1 MDKGTRVDKILQ
13 GAILVRERDLW
24 GHGDEMEH
32 WRRFND
38 RVYIYFSSSTD
49 IPYVSI
55 NSIKFLFFEKDED
68 GYGDRHNMQSRNA
81 HSVSN
86 VATLGGTAV
95 NWSKW
100 NSTYEFFLFF
110 FNIKTQIVIETD

>member
-24 GHGDEMEH
+24 GHGDGNGTLKKIQWSGIYIFFLFH
-32 WRRFND
+32 WYSICIHQFNK
-38 RVYIYFSSSTD
+38 IS
-49 IPYVSI
+49 
-55 NSIKFLFFEKDED
+55 FFEKDED

-100 NSTYEFFLFF
+100 NSTYEFFFF
-110 FNIKTQIVIETD
+110 FFLISKPKL

>member
-24 GHGDEMEH
+24 GHGDGNGTLKKIQ
-32 WRRFND
+32 WSG
-38 RVYIYFSSSTD
+38 IYFSSSTD

-68 GYGDRHNMQSRNA
+68 GYGDRHNMQRRNA

>member
-24 GHGDEMEH
+24 GHGDGNGTLKKIQ
-32 WRRFND
+32 WSG
-38 RVYIYFSSSTD
+38 IYFSSSTD

-100 NSTYEFFLFF
+100 NSTYEFFLFI